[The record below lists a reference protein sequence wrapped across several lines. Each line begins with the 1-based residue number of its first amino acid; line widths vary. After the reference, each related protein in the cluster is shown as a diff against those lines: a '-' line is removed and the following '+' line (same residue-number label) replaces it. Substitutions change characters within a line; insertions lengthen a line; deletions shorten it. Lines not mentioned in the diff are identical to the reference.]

1 MFVLCQQ
8 IFSEGSDEEDDEDDD
23 EEDDGGA
30 GVSVCCQGQT
40 TAPDLDA
47 ACRERPNSTLD
58 PELCVFADTS
68 KQQPKKHTASF
79 VTNVTTQAPPAPCV
93 SMANLTRRP

>member
-1 MFVLCQQ
+1 LNAAKGM
-8 IFSEGSDEEDDEDDD
+8 
-23 EEDDGGA
+23 A
-30 GVSVCCQGQT
+30 
-40 TAPDLDA
+40 TASDLDA
-47 ACRERPNSTLD
+47 ASVEKHPIVRWIH
-58 PELCVFADTS
+58 ELCVLADKS